1 MPVPHLLRSVLCAL
15 AGLTLAFAAQAQTA
29 PKYPKDTVILATHSS
44 PGGGSDVFLRE
55 MAPHL
60 TRVMGVNFAIE
71 NISGGSGAKA
81 MAVLAKAKP
90 DGGMFFATTPT
101 FIYTS
106 LMSKT
111 DASFRDL
118 EPLVNVFYDPEVVYT
133 SADSKFQT
141 LKDVIDHARASR
153 GKWGAAN
160 PASLERQVLE
170 RMKTATGVRAAVVTF
185 EGGGDMQI
193 NVLNRTLDI
202 GIGELGEI
210 KPQLEAG
217 KLRILAVMGDSRIEQ
232 LPNVPTARE
241 QGVDVSVRKFRGLAA
256 PKGTPPDVVAA
267 WETGIQKVLAD
278 PAYKKIYIENG
289 LQPAFVPHKDYGA
302 FITDF
307 ARETEAFLKAAS
319 VIK

>member
-1 MPVPHLLRSVLCAL
+1 MTGYPLFRTVLSVLACLAL
-15 AGLTLAFAAQAQTA
+15 SHHSDAQTT

-90 DGGMFFATTPT
+90 DGAMFYATTPT

-106 LMSKT
+106 FLSKT

-141 LKDVIDHARASR
+141 LKDVIDHARANR

-170 RMKTATGVRAAVVTF
+170 RMKTVTGVRAAVVTF

-217 KLRILAVMGDSRIEQ
+217 KLRILAIMGDSRIEQ
-232 LPNVPTARE
+232 LPEVPTARE

-267 WETGIQKVLAD
+267 WEAGIQKVLAD
-278 PAYKKIYIENG
+278 PTYKKIYIENG
-289 LQPAFVPHKDYGA
+289 LQPAFIPHKDYGA

-307 ARETEAFLKAAS
+307 ARETEDFLKAAS

>member
-1 MPVPHLLRSVLCAL
+1 MRLQTFFRPVLGAL
-15 AGLTLAFAAQAQTA
+15 ACLTLAQAAHGQTT
-29 PKYPKDTVILATHSS
+29 PKYPKETVILATHSS

-60 TRVMGVNFAIE
+60 TRAMGVNFAVE

-90 DGGMFFATTPT
+90 DGGMFYATTPT

-106 LMSKT
+106 LMSKVET
-111 DASFRDL
+111 SYRDL

-133 SADSKFQT
+133 AAESKFQS
-141 LKDVIDHARASR
+141 LKDVIDNARANR

-170 RMKTATGVRAAVVTF
+170 RMKTVTGVRAAVVTF

-217 KLRILAVMGDSRIEQ
+217 KLRVLAIMGDARIEQ
-232 LPNVPTARE
+232 MPDVPTARE

-256 PKGTPPDVVAA
+256 PKGTPPEIVAA
-267 WETGIQKVLAD
+267 WEAGIQRVLAD
-278 PAYKKIYIENG
+278 PAYKKVYVENG
-289 LQPAFVPHKDYGA
+289 LQPAFIPHKDYGP
-302 FITDF
+302 FIAEF
-307 ARETEAFLKAAS
+307 ARDTEAFLKAAS